1 MSLLLL
7 ALKKEGNTRLRLLKL
22 AARKFEMACAN
33 LPTNYIALQ
42 EWGRYEKSSA
52 NFNTNIDVCHYRSLL
67 EYSKLISKESQE
79 YETVLASATQKYSS
93 ALQLHES
100 EEAYKHYNS
109 VLIGRLLY
117 SPLAQELS
125 SALIRDLTSSLRCY
139 LKLRVRSK
147 KAFYIKLLIF
157 IV

>member
-1 MSLLLL
+1 MYP
-7 ALKKEGNTRLRLLKL
+7 
-22 AARKFEMACAN
+22 F
-33 LPTNYIALQ
+33 
-42 EWGRYEKSSA
+42 
-52 NFNTNIDVCHYRSLL
+52 RSLL

-139 LKLRVRSK
+139 LKLRVRK
-147 KAFYIKLLIF
+147 KSILFYLLILF
-157 IV
+157 V